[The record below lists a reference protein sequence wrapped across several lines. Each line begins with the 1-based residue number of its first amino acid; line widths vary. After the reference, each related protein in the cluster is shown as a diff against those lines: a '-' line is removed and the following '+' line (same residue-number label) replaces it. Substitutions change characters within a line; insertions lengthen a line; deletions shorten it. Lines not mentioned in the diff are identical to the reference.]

1 MDQSNT
7 TLAWLAIIVPTIGA
21 LAAAVVSIITAIRS
35 KDNGIKADKII
46 EKATEIRVSTDG
58 NLTRMSSD
66 LETAKEKIVGLET
79 LIRSMAEN
87 TRAADELARNP
98 LPVATVVV
106 QPPIAEVVKSV
117 NPE

>member
-66 LETAKEKIVGLET
+66 LRDGKGKDCW
-79 LIRSMAEN
+79 
-87 TRAADELARNP
+87 TRNSHSFYGREY
-98 LPVATVVV
+98 
-106 QPPIAEVVKSV
+106 
-117 NPE
+117 